1 MFVSDETAK
10 REKNIL
16 TEFLFLVP
24 TFDGNN
30 NTDEDDTNDLLVY
43 SHDITQKQMS
53 DSPTTSNRST
63 IATPEHSLPDSMNYK
78 NLSHSSNMS
87 IDNNRLSVYDSK
99 SIGEN
104 LDEKSEL
111 QDSISHRGLEIFNQ
125 DENNVDRDNSDYW
138 PDFSTFSLKSV
149 TNGDIDGGFFAS
161 NSANLYNDEFSN
173 LSYSMELDKSDNTN
187 NSKLETDSEI
197 SVLPTVTTIGM
208 VEDPLHFLKARQ
220 SVLFNQL
227 DQSAKAH
234 RECLETGNG
243 KVKKRRSKI
252 VNTMSKLHQVHQS
265 MEELYTSERK
275 KRIRVLKIFNHWEEK
290 KANAL
295 NAINYTCSEDTLE
308 GSRYHQL
315 SRESNN
321 INNEIAS
328 LEERLSQLRR
338 KQKAVNMELLE
349 AQSYLEGKISPLN
362 QSLETIENDEKAA
375 ITKLNDH
382 HQLTSNMY
390 NFVNDGIDQNDEFSF
405 KYSGTLLERFK
416 NLNTDVKSLLG
427 MSQNEE
433 DKKSTIS
440 LIKHQ
445 ESKINM
451 APLIESLNRQV
462 SCLNDLIENESLLE
476 KDYSQNVVI
485 IEDCF
490 HCVES
495 AEEELVVVAS
505 SPNTSDL
512 HQMLGSLLKRSLN
525 TLNQR
530 FDTISSLKNH
540 DKSIGMYSK
549 TIIATEINTLHKA
562 IYMVCGDVVPDIQ
575 IDLVSTT
582 APLFSSSSARRM
594 TNSSISSSTSFTQNP
609 TGTSITASAP
619 TPPVISMVTFGNSD
633 STKDED
639 ESKKVPESS
648 NKKYAIAT
656 KAIITAKGDKKD

>member
-1 MFVSDETAK
+1 
-10 REKNIL
+10 
-16 TEFLFLVP
+16 
-24 TFDGNN
+24 
-30 NTDEDDTNDLLVY
+30 
-43 SHDITQKQMS
+43 MS

-87 IDNNRLSVYDSK
+87 IDNNRLSAYYPK
-99 SIGEN
+99 SIEEN
-104 LDEKSEL
+104 LDQKSESEL
-111 QDSISHRGLEIFNQ
+111 QDSISHKGSEIFNQ
-125 DENNVDRDNSDYW
+125 DEDNVNRDNPDYW
-138 PDFSTFSLKSV
+138 PDFSTFSLKSI
-149 TNGDIDGGFFAS
+149 TNEDIDGSFYAS

-173 LSYSMELDKSDNTN
+173 LSYSMQLDKLDNTSL
-187 NSKLETDSEI
+187 SKSATNSEI

-227 DQSAKAH
+227 DQAVKAH

-243 KVKKRRSKI
+243 RVKKRRSKI

-265 MEELYTSERK
+265 IEELYTSERK
-275 KRIRVLKIFNHWEEK
+275 KRLRVLKIFSHWEEK
-290 KANAL
+290 KAKVL
-295 NAINYTCSEDTLE
+295 KAINYTCSEDTLE

-315 SRESNN
+315 SKESNN

-328 LEERLSQLRR
+328 LEERLSQLRT

-362 QSLETIENDEKAA
+362 QSLETIENDEKMA
-375 ITKLNDH
+375 IIKLNDH
-382 HQLTSNMY
+382 HQLTSNTY
-390 NFVNDGIDQNDEFSF
+390 NFVNDVIDQNDGFSS
-405 KYSGTLLERFK
+405 KHSGTLLERFK

-427 MSQNEE
+427 LNLNQE
-433 DKKSTIS
+433 DKKAAIS
-440 LIKHQ
+440 LISPQ
-445 ESKINM
+445 ESKINT

-462 SCLNDLIENESLLE
+462 SYLNDLIENESLLE

-490 HCVES
+490 RSVKS

-530 FDTISSLKNH
+530 FDTISSLTNH
-540 DKSIGMYSK
+540 NRSIGMYAK

-562 IYMVCGDVVPDIQ
+562 IYMVCGDVIPDIQ
-575 IDLVSTT
+575 IDLVTAA
-582 APLFSSSSARRM
+582 APLFSTSSARRM
-594 TNSSISSSTSFTQNP
+594 TNSSISSATSLTQNP
-609 TGTSITASAP
+609 TGTSITPPAP

-633 STKDED
+633 FKKDEN
-639 ESKKVPESS
+639 EGKKITESS
-648 NKKYAIAT
+648 NKKYAIAA
-656 KAIITAKGDKKD
+656 KAIISAKGDKKD